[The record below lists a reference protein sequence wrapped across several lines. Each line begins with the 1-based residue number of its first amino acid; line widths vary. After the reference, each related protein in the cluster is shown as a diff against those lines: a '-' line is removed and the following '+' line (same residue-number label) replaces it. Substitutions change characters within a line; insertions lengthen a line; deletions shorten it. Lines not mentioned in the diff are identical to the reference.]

1 MVHRI
6 ENVPLHI
13 SRCSLLIRSDSMS
26 ESSYAR
32 WKSFRAPLSPG
43 QTAIY
48 KGHVDRIEA
57 SDCNTVGRNTLPRL
71 GRGHHFRFQTITA
84 TMAHH
89 QARRLLMHACREQKH
104 SSRHLACLC
113 FLLRTWYVLRF
124 SLHSGW
130 SAQSV
135 VPRIAKSG
143 TRYVTRRHREPVCVS
158 YLRGITGNDLSRSS

>member
-1 MVHRI
+1 MFLCIFRDVRCLYA
-6 ENVPLHI
+6 PSI
-13 SRCSLLIRSDSMS
+13 SKSL
-26 ESSYAR
+26 YAR
-32 WKSFRAPLSPG
+32 WKSLRAPLSPG

-48 KGHVDRIEA
+48 KGHVDRIQA
-57 SDCNTVGRNTLPRL
+57 TDCETVDRNTLPRL
-71 GRGHHFRFQTITA
+71 GRGHHFQVQTVKA

-89 QARRLLMHACREQKH
+89 QARRLHMHACREQKH
-104 SSRHLACLC
+104 SSRHLARPC

-143 TRYVTRRHREPVCVS
+143 TRYVTRRHCEPVCVS